1 MISNQRTILA
11 ECRALLVEKPHRL
24 VCNGRMRLSLFAW
37 GVLLLAGCAGPQPAP
52 PPPAPPVASQP
63 LPIEAGEIPPVSC
76 PAGTPLVEPPP
87 AAEGSAPGTPAR
99 PRGKLVAAKFSGM
112 PHWGRSVEPASWT
125 AFLESCTALNTQPA
139 WSTVCTEAARVPQHP
154 NRAQLRSFFE
164 RHFEPWLIENGDG
177 SNTGLVTG
185 YYEPLLHGS
194 RVRTDRYRYPL
205 YAAPSDL
212 LTVELGDL
220 FPELKGRRVRGRLQG
235 NRVVP
240 YFTRAEIEVDNPPL
254 TGQELAWVD
263 NPVELFFLQ
272 IQGSGRI
279 AFKDGTG
286 MRVGYADQNGH
297 PFRSIGR
304 LLVQRGDLTLAQAS
318 LQGIKNWAAAHP
330 DELTALLDAN
340 PSYVFFRQLP
350 DGLPGPIGALGVPLT
365 AGASIAVDPRI
376 TPLGAPVFLDTTEPN
391 STVPLRRLVMA
402 QDTGG
407 AINGAVRADFF
418 WGYGDGTEKKAG
430 AMKQAGRMWLLY
442 PRGYTPPEP
451 RL

>member
-1 MISNQRTILA
+1 MCSA
-11 ECRALLVEKPHRL
+11 
-24 VCNGRMRLSLFAW
+24 
-37 GVLLLAGCAGPQPAP
+37 AGQ
-52 PPPAPPVASQP
+52 
-63 LPIEAGEIPPVSC
+63 
-76 PAGTPLVEPPP
+76 
-87 AAEGSAPGTPAR
+87 
-99 PRGKLVAAKFSGM
+99 M
-112 PHWGRSVEPASWT
+112 
-125 AFLESCTALNTQPA
+125 
-139 WSTVCTEAARVPQHP
+139 PQHP
-154 NRAQLRSFFE
+154 DRAQLRHFFE
-164 RHFEPWLIENGDG
+164 QHFQPWLIENGDG

-185 YYEPLLHGS
+185 YYEPLLQGS
-194 RVRTDRYRYPL
+194 RVRTERFRYPL
-205 YAAPSDL
+205 YAAPTDL
-212 LTVELGDL
+212 LTVELGEL
-220 FPELKGRRVRGRLQG
+220 FPELKGRRVRGRLEG

-263 NPVELFFLQ
+263 NPVDLFFLQ

-279 AFKDGTG
+279 AFQDGGG

-318 LQGIKNWAAAHP
+318 LQGIKDWAAAHP
-330 DELTALLDAN
+330 DQLRALLDAN

-350 DGLPGPIGALGVPLT
+350 DNLPGPIGALGVPLT

-391 STVPLRRLVMA
+391 SKVPLRRLVMA

-418 WGYGDGTEKKAG
+418 WGYGDVTERKAG

>member
-1 MISNQRTILA
+1 
-11 ECRALLVEKPHRL
+11 
-24 VCNGRMRLSLFAW
+24 MRLSLLAL
-37 GVLLLAGCAGPQPAP
+37 GVWLLAGCAGPQLASP
-52 PPPAPPVASQP
+52 PTTLPVASTEVP
-63 LPIEAGEIPPVSC
+63 AGAGDIPPVNC
-76 PAGTPLVEPPP
+76 PAGMPQVENAP
-87 AAEGSAPGTPAR
+87 AASETPSIARPR

-112 PHWGRSVEPASWT
+112 PQWNRSVETASWT
-125 AFLESCTALNTQPA
+125 AFLESCAALNAQPA
-139 WSTVCTEAARVPQHP
+139 WSTVCSEAVRVPQHP
-154 NRAQLRSFFE
+154 NRSQLRSFFE
-164 RHFEPWLIENGDG
+164 KHFEPWLIENSDG

-194 RVRTDRYRYPL
+194 RVRTDQYRYPL
-205 YAAPSDL
+205 YTAPSDL
-212 LTVELGDL
+212 LTVELGEL

-263 NPVELFFLQ
+263 NPVDLFFLQ

-279 AFKDGTG
+279 VFKDGTG

-304 LLVQRGDLTLAQAS
+304 LLVRRGDLPLAQAS
-318 LQGIKNWAAAHP
+318 LQGIKDWAAAHP
-330 DELTALLDAN
+330 DQVSALLDAN

-350 DGLPGPIGALGVPLT
+350 DDLPGPIGALGVPLT
-365 AGASIAVDPRI
+365 AGASIAVDPRV

-391 STVPLRRLVMA
+391 SRVPLRRLMMA

-418 WGYGDGTEKKAG
+418 WGYGEGTEKKAG

>member
-1 MISNQRTILA
+1 
-11 ECRALLVEKPHRL
+11 
-24 VCNGRMRLSLFAW
+24 MRLFLFVW
-37 GVLLLAGCAGPQPAP
+37 GVSLLAGCAGPQPSVP
-52 PPPAPPVASQP
+52 PAAPPVASAPQP
-63 LPIEAGEIPPVSC
+63 VAADEIPPVSC
-76 PAGTPLVEPPP
+76 PAGTPL
-87 AAEGSAPGTPAR
+87 AEGAPTAAAPATAAGATPR
-99 PRGKLVAAKFSGM
+99 PRGKLVPTRFSGI
-112 PHWGRSVEPASWT
+112 PQWQRSVEPASWT
-125 AFLESCTALNTQPA
+125 AFLESCTALGAQPA
-139 WSTVCTEAARVPQHP
+139 WTAVCSAAGQMPQHP
-154 NRAQLRSFFE
+154 DRAQLRHFFE
-164 RHFEPWLIENGDG
+164 AHFQPWLIENGDG

-185 YYEPLLHGS
+185 YYEPLLQGS
-194 RVRTDRYRYPL
+194 RVRTERFRYPL
-205 YAAPSDL
+205 YAAPTDL
-212 LTVELGDL
+212 LTVELGEL
-220 FPELKGRRVRGRLQG
+220 FPELKGRRVRGRLEG

-240 YFTRAEIEVDNPPL
+240 YFTRAEIDVDNPPL

-263 NPVELFFLQ
+263 NPVDLFFLQ

-279 AFKDGTG
+279 AFQDGGG

-318 LQGIKNWAAAHP
+318 LQGIKDWAAAHP
-330 DELTALLDAN
+330 DQLRALLDAN

-350 DGLPGPIGALGVPLT
+350 DNLPGPIGALGVPLT

-391 STVPLRRLVMA
+391 SKVPLRRLVMA

-418 WGYGDGTEKKAG
+418 WGYGDGTERKAG